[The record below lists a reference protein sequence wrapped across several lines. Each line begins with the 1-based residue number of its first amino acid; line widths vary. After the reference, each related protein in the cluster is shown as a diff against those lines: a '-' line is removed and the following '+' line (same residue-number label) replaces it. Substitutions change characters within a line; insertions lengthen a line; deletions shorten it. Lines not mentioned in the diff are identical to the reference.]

1 MAGVKIIC
9 KELCPG
15 DHVRIGRNHSCELV
29 VPCPYI
35 SSVHCAVEVEKSSEL
50 RSHDSS
56 KPLKCSVQDL
66 SSNGTW
72 VLKGDN
78 EGRNSKPVK
87 LGKGVR
93 VDLCPGDCILLLAPQ
108 HKLCAQ
114 YRFMLQYN
122 VAAEDAV
129 GDSKLLLVQ
138 LPQESETLTTEI
150 PAMNPS
156 GSSEMTTT
164 LGASIAMASSED
176 CVHVLK
182 EKAAHESADVELEC
196 CRDSSKQEKPRLETT
211 SILPEHSSSSA
222 RVIEVGVKRKIQIA
236 DDTTEIIKRE
246 KISHEELSSRSVE
259 KVAASLEIKLEPK
272 ATSATSVPSLT
283 REISKERCP
292 KCLKLFPIVE
302 LPTHCAICQKT
313 TANNTSANKYT
324 THATKEK
331 RVCDT
336 TDGVNQVE
344 SGISKAYPIPVLR
357 TDISI
362 EQCPS
367 CSKLFPVLELVA
379 HAEVCTR
386 ESSRVVIDIDPE
398 VESHRVAL
406 SSVNSRSSL
415 TLASMPTKEEYME
428 ECPSCT
434 KFFPVSELVD
444 HCKVCRPH
452 RNDEAGTIL
461 RAEPVAVISSNRYSL
476 ESYSD
481 SAIVASASVTGT
493 SSVVVGNEVKTKDS
507 ASAHMGAAVGASGDD
522 LEQCVYCL
530 HDFPVTELIEH
541 VNDCPSK
548 YRRNKVSIHNSIAE
562 GLEDSGEE
570 RFSTVVLNS
579 SLVTSYY
586 LYCCIANSVP
596 YFIKI
601 RLSPRI

>member
-1 MAGVKIIC
+1 MAGVKIIS
-9 KELCPG
+9 KELCLG

-29 VPCPYI
+29 IPCPYI
-35 SSVHCAVEVEKSSEL
+35 SSVHCAVEVEKSHEL
-50 RSHDSS
+50 SSHDSS

-72 VLKGDN
+72 VLKGDD
-78 EGRNSKPVK
+78 EEENSTPIK
-87 LGKGVR
+87 LSKGTR

-108 HKLCAQ
+108 HKLSAQ

-122 VAAEDAV
+122 VAAEDTV

-150 PAMNPS
+150 PAKNPS
-156 GSSEMTTT
+156 GSSEMTTM

-176 CVHVLK
+176 CLHVLK
-182 EKAAHESADVELEC
+182 EKAAHASADGELEC
-196 CRDSSKQEKPRLETT
+196 CRDSSKQEKPRLEST
-211 SILPEHSSSSA
+211 SKSPDHSSSSA
-222 RVIEVGVKRKIQIA
+222 RVIEVGVKRKIQNA

-246 KISHEELSSRSVE
+246 KIAHEELSSRSVE
-259 KVAASLEIKLEPK
+259 KVAASLEVKPEPK

-283 REISKERCP
+283 REVSKERCP

-324 THATKEK
+324 TQATEEE
-331 RVCDT
+331 RDCDT
-336 TDGVNQVE
+336 TDGVTKVE
-344 SGISKAYPIPVLR
+344 SVVSKAYPIPVLR

-367 CSKLFPVLELVA
+367 CLKLFPVLELVA
-379 HAEVCTR
+379 HAEVCTH

-398 VESHRVAL
+398 VEPHCVAL

-415 TLASMPTKEEYME
+415 RLASMPTKEEYME

-434 KFFPVSELVD
+434 KFFPVCELVD

-452 RNDEAGTIL
+452 RKDEAGTIL

-481 SAIVASASVTGT
+481 SAIAASARVTGT
-493 SSVVVGNEVKTKDS
+493 SSVVVGNEVKTTS
-507 ASAHMGAAVGASGDD
+507 VHMEAAVGASGDD
-522 LEQCVYCL
+522 LEQCIYCL
-530 HDFPVTELIEH
+530 QDFPVTELIEH
-541 VNDCPSK
+541 VNDCPCK
-548 YRRNKVSIHNSIAE
+548 DRRNKVSLQNGIAE
-562 GLEDSGEE
+562 CLEKKCSPH
-570 RFSTVVLNS
+570 LCLI
-579 SLVTSYY
+579 SLVTI
-586 LYCCIANSVP
+586 CIVT
-596 YFIKI
+596 
-601 RLSPRI
+601 LLLH